1 MNQKIVSAQWDTKVK
16 LLTIISSGILGHFII
31 DSAHHFG
38 QLHWSF
44 RTVAPVAVI
53 VFALTFMVT
62 GYGVDSKGIV
72 IRRLFW
78 TRHISRDQ
86 VNDVSFRSS
95 LGYQGIGLC
104 GVWGF
109 FGHWGLAYSKGI
121 GLHLVIASSSAPKV
135 LISRKSRLPILITP
149 SDPERFI
156 EMWSEAGID
165 VFA

>member
-1 MNQKIVSAQWDTKVK
+1 MKEKNVSAQWDTKVK
-16 LLTIISSGILGHFII
+16 LLTILFSGILGYFII
-31 DSAHHFG
+31 DSAHHLG

-62 GYGVDSKGIV
+62 GYGVDSEGIV
-72 IRRLFW
+72 IERLFW
-78 TRHISRDQ
+78 RRHIFRDK
-86 VNDVSFRSS
+86 VNDVSFRSP

-109 FGHWGLAYSKGI
+109 FGHWGIAYSKGI
-121 GLHLVIASSSAPKV
+121 GFHLVIASSSAPKV
-135 LISRKSRLPILITP
+135 LISRKSGLPILITP

-156 EMWSEAGID
+156 EMWGAADLDG
-165 VFA
+165 FA